1 MKKIL
6 VPVDFSKTSQNAYF
20 YAIEWARV
28 LGGSIHLV
36 NIYSGSFD
44 PKEAL
49 VVSDLETRHDQ
60 VLSELTHFMHT
71 ASNNSSSTKD
81 PLVSVTTDAHLGFA
95 GEKIVGLSEAFDIV
109 IMGSTGRS
117 GILEKIFG
125 SVSSFV
131 SKHASCPVMLIP
143 HGTTFKSLDNILYA
157 ANLESLNESMLDF
170 AIDIADQFESAIH
183 FVHVTPDESGTAPFK
198 EKAFRE
204 LVEKKKINREYYI
217 STVIDDDVLEGL
229 SDYQKANQI
238 DLFVIVSLQRSF
250 WDSILHKSTTK
261 QIALSPK
268 NVPCMVLHANE

>member
-60 VLSELTHFMHT
+60 ILSELTHFMHT
-71 ASNNSSSTKD
+71 ASNNNSSTKD
-81 PLVSVTTDAHLGFA
+81 PLVSVTIDAYLGFA
-95 GEKIVGLSEAFDIV
+95 GEKIVSLSEDFDMV

-125 SVSSFV
+125 SVSSLV
-131 SKHASCPVMLIP
+131 SKHATCPVMLIP
-143 HGTTFKSLDNILYA
+143 HGTTFKSPDNILYA
-157 ANLESLNESMLDF
+157 ANLQSIDESMIDF
-170 AIDIADQFESAIH
+170 AIDMADTFESAIH
-183 FVHVTPDESGTAPFK
+183 FVHVTQDESGIAPFK
-198 EKAFRE
+198 EKVFRE
-204 LVEKKKINREYYI
+204 LLVKKKINRAYYI

-229 SDYQKANQI
+229 SGYQKANQI
-238 DLFVIVSLQRSF
+238 DLFVIVSLKRSF

-261 QIALSPK
+261 RLALSPK
-268 NVPCMVLHANE
+268 NVPCMVLHAND

>member
-20 YAIEWARV
+20 YAIEWAKV

-44 PKEAL
+44 PQEPL
-49 VVSDLETRHDQ
+49 VVSDLETRNEQ
-60 VLSELTHFMHT
+60 VLSELTHFKHT
-71 ASNNSSSTKD
+71 TSNDNSSSKD
-81 PLVSVTTDAHLGFA
+81 LIVPVTTEAHLGFA
-95 GEKIVGLSEAFDIV
+95 GEKIVSLSEEYDIV

-143 HGTTFKSLDNILYA
+143 HGTIFKSPDNILYA
-157 ANLESLNESMLDF
+157 ANLQSLDESMLDF
-170 AIDIADQFESAIH
+170 AIDMADQFESAIH
-183 FVHVTPDESGTAPFK
+183 FVHVTADASGTAPFK
-198 EKAFRE
+198 EIVFRE
-204 LVEKKKINREYYI
+204 LLEKKKINRAYYI
-217 STVIDDDVLEGL
+217 STVIEDDVLEGL
-229 SDYQKANQI
+229 SAYQKANKI
-238 DLFVIVSLQRSF
+238 DLFVVVSLKRSF

-268 NVPCMVLHANE
+268 NVPCMVLHANK